1 MSGLKQDLLNHCL
14 SNIEL
19 RITRLEDEMEALKR
33 SAESDTKSSMGDKY
47 ETGREMIN
55 LEKGK
60 IVEQLNE
67 AVRMR
72 QALLSID
79 SDKGF
84 DAGAL
89 GAMITTA
96 QATYFMATSIGKV
109 SLGDQDFFVI
119 SPLSPIGQQLL
130 DKKVGDQINFAGK
143 QIALLNIE

>member
-14 SNIEL
+14 SDIDA
-19 RITRLEDEMEALKR
+19 RITRLEEEMEALKL

-60 IVEQLNE
+60 IAEQLNE

-79 SDKGF
+79 ADKKYE
-84 DAGAL
+84 AGAL
-89 GAMITTA
+89 GAVITTA
-96 QATYFMATSIGKV
+96 QAMYFMATSIGKV
-109 SLGDQDFFVI
+109 SLGNQDFFVI
-119 SPLSPIGQQLL
+119 SPVSPIGQQLL